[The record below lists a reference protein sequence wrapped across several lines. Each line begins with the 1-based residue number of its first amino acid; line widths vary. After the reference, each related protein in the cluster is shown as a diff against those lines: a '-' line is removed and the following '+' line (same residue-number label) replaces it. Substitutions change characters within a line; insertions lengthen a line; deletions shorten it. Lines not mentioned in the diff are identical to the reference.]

1 MKKVLNTLLGTKMV
15 KKLCRLSCIMLSKM
29 SAYGR
34 DFDETKCI
42 SFLIKKNELLDKYN
56 EVWDKVNKV
65 IKRNLIVSLCKMR
78 NI

>member
-15 KKLCRLSCIMLSKM
+15 KKLSRLSCIMLPKM

-42 SFLIKKNELLDKYN
+42 SLFFDK
-56 EVWDKVNKV
+56 EK
-65 IKRNLIVSLCKMR
+65 
-78 NI
+78 

>member
-15 KKLCRLSCIMLSKM
+15 KKLSRLSCIMLPKM

-65 IKRNLIVSLCKMR
+65 IKRNLIVSLRKMR